1 MDGPAHPGRRA
12 MGRGHKP
19 WYEKAESHRIA
30 DRLVAIFAPR
40 FAGRG
45 RLALFHDFPR
55 TFRTSRRPPSSET
68 CLDAGEASD
77 PLESSS
83 HSRPLRIALHFSSR
97 EWRSE
102 TATEKTTFSGTAQA
116 DELSVCGLWAPKLSL
131 SRRRLTAD
139 GSGGAGGASPGEP
152 GLPIDLVMGSKW
164 EYLKLFRRMRVWVL
178 EKVNM
183 PSFHGVMQQGPRG
196 GSRMSTSLLYH
207 GFGLVGYRYVRREF
221 REGRVIFPIEQPR
234 ERLRCSHCGSADI
247 WAQGSVDRTFRLPPI
262 GPQPVLLHFPVPRVR
277 CFDCGQ
283 VRPVKLGFADPKKHY
298 TRAFERYIQTG
309 TRSRTS
315 RPAPCNAASASPS
328 CTSSSRSPSTRSPS
342 AKAITTSPWYS
353 MCRPGRWRPSATA
366 KASRP

>member
-1 MDGPAHPGRRA
+1 
-12 MGRGHKP
+12 
-19 WYEKAESHRIA
+19 
-30 DRLVAIFAPR
+30 
-40 FAGRG
+40 
-45 RLALFHDFPR
+45 
-55 TFRTSRRPPSSET
+55 
-68 CLDAGEASD
+68 
-77 PLESSS
+77 
-83 HSRPLRIALHFSSR
+83 
-97 EWRSE
+97 
-102 TATEKTTFSGTAQA
+102 
-116 DELSVCGLWAPKLSL
+116 
-131 SRRRLTAD
+131 
-139 GSGGAGGASPGEP
+139 
-152 GLPIDLVMGSKW
+152 
-164 EYLKLFRRMRVWVL
+164 MRVWVL

-234 ERLRCSHCGSADI
+234 ERSACRPSAPNRCSCTSRSPGCVALTAARSGRSSSA
-247 WAQGSVDRTFRLPPI
+247 SPT
-262 GPQPVLLHFPVPRVR
+262 PRSTTPAPSS
-277 CFDCGQ
+277 GTS
-283 VRPVKLGFADPKKHY
+283 A
-298 TRAFERYIQTG
+298 G